1 MNYFKFQ
8 SDYTAPSRQYITQR
22 GKVFIPQKT
31 WNKGDVVQAAK
42 VGSRAVVV
50 GMYEIPHFVLIRITK
65 EEYDSAIT
73 RTTNATSGFEGN
85 EIGSKNMMVLG
96 LVAAVSTI
104 IYFTNK

>member
-8 SDYTAPSRQYITQR
+8 SDYTAPSRQYITPR
-22 GKVFIPQKT
+22 GQVFIQQKT
-31 WNKGDVVQAAK
+31 WNKGDIVQSLR

-50 GMYEIPHFVLIRITK
+50 GMYEIPRFVLIRIYK
-65 EEYDSAIT
+65 EEYDSFMNK
-73 RTTNATSGFEGN
+73 TTNATSGFEGN